1 MMQILLPLGVL
12 GVYPEEKKVPDGKQD
27 HQSIFELEGK
37 FDNSGHKQ
45 GMKYNSEQRMKT
57 VGY

>member
-1 MMQILLPLGVL
+1 MLLPLGETDI
-12 GVYPEEKKVPDGKQD
+12 YPDEKKVPDGKQD

-37 FDNSGHKQ
+37 FDNSGHNQ
-45 GMKYNSEQRMKT
+45 GMKYNAEQRMKT

>member
-1 MMQILLPLGVL
+1 MLNLGAMYAEPDIV
-12 GVYPEEKKVPDGKQD
+12 KVPDGKQN
-27 HQSIFELEGK
+27 HMNIFELEDK

-57 VGY
+57 IGY